1 MIDAIKARLQT
12 GSIPNVIKFGEGYP
26 SAPYVVVKA
35 EREAR
40 GRTIRIIAHA
50 NEAEIALLEPYIF
63 NEVQTLVYDY
73 DFTDANGNGF
83 QLEDIKEWTD
93 TVAQSDDNTYSM
105 ERVYLL
111 PMMLY

>member
-12 GSIPNVIKFGEGYP
+12 GTISNVIKFGEGYP
-26 SAPYVVVKA
+26 SPPYVVVKA
-35 EREAR
+35 EKEAR
-40 GRTIRIIAHA
+40 GRTVRIIAHA
-50 NEAEIALLEPYIF
+50 NESDIALLEPYIF
-63 NEVQTLVYDY
+63 NEVQALVYDY
-73 DFTDANGNGF
+73 DFTDGNGNGF

-93 TVAQSDDNTYSM
+93 IIAQSDDNTYSM